1 MFIRKPGV
9 KYFLFGISAVAHI
22 FVYLDYIY
30 LKDSFTVPG
39 HWHIQ
44 FFILLIFSIFLSLL
58 LPFIKKYILVFL
70 SFKFIC
76 LLLIGYPL
84 GDYLG
89 IEIILLISI
98 IMETVF
104 YLPQYYGA
112 LGSILFILI
121 TFLNQKPVN
130 IWGIEL
136 EKADRHSLLFMLFI
150 TFFILLISYSIKKI
164 SLFSEQKSQDLLRL
178 DYAVKEL
185 TKINLDYQ
193 SYAAA
198 IEHNSIENERKRV
211 SREMHDIIGYTLT
224 NQLMII
230 QAALSMKPNL
240 SLQIESLLLQAQQ
253 QTREAMDD
261 ARQAL
266 RKLRN
271 FSPRSEIGSK
281 LIYKLTKTFEQITG
295 VSVSIDFGNT
305 PMTLGEEIDS
315 ALYRLIQEGLTNAF
329 RHGKATMIT
338 ITFFIGSNK
347 LYVSIWDNG
356 RGAEKTNEGGIGLKG
371 MRERIERLHGLI
383 ETKSLASGFTVK
395 VQIPYRGSTEETG

>member
-1 MFIRKPGV
+1 MSIKKPGV
-9 KYFLFGISAVAHI
+9 KYLLFVISAAAHI

-30 LKDSFTVPG
+30 LKDSFTVPV

-44 FFILLIFSIFLSLL
+44 FYILLIFSISLSLL
-58 LPFIKKYILVFL
+58 LPFIKKYILFLLSLKFL
-70 SFKFIC
+70 S

-84 GDYLG
+84 GEYLG

-112 LGSILFILI
+112 PISILFILI

-130 IWGIEL
+130 IWGSEL
-136 EKADRHSLLFMLFI
+136 EKADKHSLLFMLFI
-150 TFFILLISYSIKKI
+150 TFLILFISYSIKKI
-164 SLFSEQKSQDLLRL
+164 SLSSEQKSQDLLRL

-185 TKINLDYQ
+185 TKINLDFQ
-193 SYAAA
+193 SYAAS
-198 IEHNSIENERKRV
+198 IEYNSIENERKRV

-230 QAALSMKPNL
+230 QAALSMKQNL
-240 SLQIESLLLQAQQ
+240 SHQMESLLLQAQK
-253 QTREAMDD
+253 QTREGMDD
-261 ARQAL
+261 ARHAL
-266 RKLRN
+266 RKLRD
-271 FSPRSEIGSK
+271 FSPGSEIGSK

-305 PMTLGEEIDS
+305 PMTLGEQIDS
-315 ALYRLIQEGLTNAF
+315 AIYRLIQEGLTNAF

-338 ITFFIGSNK
+338 ITLFIGKDK

-356 RGAEKTNEGGIGLKG
+356 RGSDKINEGIGLKG
-371 MRERIERLHGLI
+371 MRERIEKLHGRI
-383 ETKSLASGFTVK
+383 ETKSISSGFTIK
-395 VQIPYRGSTEETG
+395 VQIPYSGSTEENE